1 MGKRY
6 AVLGSGRQGTAAAYD
21 IARFGAPE
29 VLLLVDAKLA
39 QAQSAAER
47 VREFIPAAPVNPQEL
62 DASEDR
68 TLRRFL
74 DEERVEVL
82 LSGLPYAYNL
92 TVAQTA
98 IPLGVSM
105 VDMGGNTEITR
116 QQLTLDEE
124 ARVAGA
130 ALVPDCGM
138 GPGMNV
144 SLLAYAMAQMDDPQH
159 AFVYEA
165 GLPLNPEPPW
175 NYALTFSIAGLTNE
189 YAGEATFLRDGEL
202 VSVPALEGA
211 EMVEIPE
218 LGTLEARVTTGGLS
232 TAPWGFK
239 GVLQTLENKTL
250 RYAGHWDQ
258 IVTFRDL
265 GLLSESPIEV
275 DGHEVIPRHVFH
287 ALFEPQVAKGSIH
300 DIAIIHIRVIGTR
313 DGAPAEVIVDLVDR
327 YDSETGFTAMER
339 VTGWHASIMAQLIA
353 AEEVRPG
360 AHSVESAI
368 RPERV
373 VEEARRR
380 GLSINLTDTP
390 PA

>member
-353 AEEVRPG
+353 AGEVRPG